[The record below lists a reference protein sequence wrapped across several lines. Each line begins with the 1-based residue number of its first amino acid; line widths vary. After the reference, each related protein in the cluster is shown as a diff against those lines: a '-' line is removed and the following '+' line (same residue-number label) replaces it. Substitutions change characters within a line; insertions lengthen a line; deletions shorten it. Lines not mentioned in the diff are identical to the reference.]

1 MIGIITIG
9 MTDDAIQAAIEI
21 TYIKRG
27 QFSMMYMY
35 YRLLLNWTR
44 KGLHSWDIRY
54 TPRKA
59 GQI

>member
-35 YRLLLNWTR
+35 RPLLNWTR